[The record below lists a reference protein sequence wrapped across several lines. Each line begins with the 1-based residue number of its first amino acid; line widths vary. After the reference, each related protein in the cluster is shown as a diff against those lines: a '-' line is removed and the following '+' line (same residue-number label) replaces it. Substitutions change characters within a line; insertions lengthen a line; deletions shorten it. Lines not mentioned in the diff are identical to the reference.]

1 LKFIGR
7 KGPHR
12 SRVLLFTFVAV
23 LTAAWQLA
31 PVALAAPPAADAAT
45 QPQAPA
51 QATTR
56 PGPGKNA
63 VSSAY
68 PLATEA
74 GLDILAQG
82 GNAFDAAV
90 AVSAALN
97 VVEPRGS
104 GLGGGGFYLLHRAS
118 DGMQI
123 FVDAREVAPA
133 AAKPDMYLD
142 SGGAPVPGRSTET
155 ALAAGIP
162 GEPAAWA
169 HLAQKY
175 GRLPLSQSMQP
186 AIRLAREGFPVYP
199 RLVDDIRR
207 KQKQLAKTPDGQR
220 IFLRH
225 GEPPQVG
232 EILKQTDLSK
242 SLEALATR
250 GPDEYYRGALARR
263 IVAGVRQLGGI
274 WSAEDLAGYKLIE
287 RPPLVGSYR
296 TARGEVRIVT
306 APPPSSGGVAIL
318 NSLNILSGYDLAR
331 LQPIDRKHLIVE
343 SLRRVHR
350 DRAEYFGDPDFV
362 SIPLRRFLSPDYAA
376 GQRAS
381 IRFDRATPS
390 ATLPGY
396 VGDHGEGTSTTHFNV
411 LDRDGNRVAGTI
423 TLNAWFGSGLVVP
436 GTGILLNNEMDDF
449 AIKPGVPNIYGLVGA
464 EANEVA
470 PRKRPLSSMA
480 PTFLEAQ
487 RGIAMMG
494 SPGGSVIPTLVLLGT
509 LNWINGADA
518 IQIVAARR
526 IHHQYM
532 PDLIWVETEALTDA
546 ERETLASRGHQFRPW
561 PATIGNMHAIT
572 WDYEGNKVVAGS
584 DPRGAGKGIV
594 R

>member
-1 LKFIGR
+1 
-7 KGPHR
+7 
-12 SRVLLFTFVAV
+12 
-23 LTAAWQLA
+23 
-31 PVALAAPPAADAAT
+31 
-45 QPQAPA
+45 
-51 QATTR
+51 
-56 PGPGKNA
+56 
-63 VSSAY
+63 
-68 PLATEA
+68 
-74 GLDILAQG
+74 
-82 GNAFDAAV
+82 
-90 AVSAALN
+90 
-97 VVEPRGS
+97 
-104 GLGGGGFYLLHRAS
+104 
-118 DGMQI
+118 
-123 FVDAREVAPA
+123 
-133 AAKPDMYLD
+133 
-142 SGGAPVPGRSTET
+142 
-155 ALAAGIP
+155 
-162 GEPAAWA
+162 
-169 HLAQKY
+169 
-175 GRLPLSQSMQP
+175 MQP

-232 EILKQTDLSK
+232 EILKQTDLAK
-242 SLEALATR
+242 SLEALATK

-274 WSAEDLAGYKLIE
+274 WSVEDLAGYRVME
-287 RPPLVGSYR
+287 RKPLVGTYR
-296 TARGEVRIVT
+296 GVRIVT

-318 NSLNILSGYDLAR
+318 NSLNILAGYHLER
-331 LQPIDRKHLIVE
+331 LQPVDRKHLIVE

-362 SIPLRRFLSPDYAA
+362 SIPLERFLSADYAA

-381 IRFDRATPS
+381 IRIDRATPS

-396 VGDHGEGTSTTHFNV
+396 IGDSGEGTSTTHFNV

-464 EANEVA
+464 EANAVA

-480 PTFLEAQ
+480 PTFLESE

-509 LNWINGADA
+509 INWINGADA
-518 IQIVAARR
+518 VQIVAARR

-572 WDYEGNKVVAGS
+572 WDYDGNKVVAGS